1 MGTVH
6 FTAGR
11 DGPGLR
17 SWGALEFVGWH
28 AVVELRLS
36 RPKCLSWRMRSPQ
49 GYGFRVTFWAFFFR
63 YWDTEIAGI
72 CSFNAVHLYSFGSWG
87 SYSFHLCRPWAGT
100 WKPMW
105 VGGPM
110 LLLCALLQGLKS
122 WDFLSLLSRSPMLI
136 VTPGQGEVAGTQV
149 SKEPAIHL
157 FHKERNPV
165 TRFHIF
171 CPLKMKQKILISFLW
186 EVFSIFLKLIPHSH
200 THKMSQLLQNRS
212 VAVQPPPLWL
222 GCWWICDFCWLRKSW
237 SRANVCSPVGHP
249 KWCTA
254 LGSLTGKGDGESQ
267 SAFLKGWETAGTF
280 CSAAAGWQR

>member
-1 MGTVH
+1 MV
-6 FTAGR
+6 AE
-11 DGPGLR
+11 DGHCALHSRQGQYWAEELWGSGVCWLTR
-17 SWGALEFVGWH
+17 SGWIEALQTQTSQLKNEVP
-28 AVVELRLS
+28 S
-36 RPKCLSWRMRSPQ
+36 

-87 SYSFHLCRPWAGT
+87 SYSFHLCCPWAGT

-136 VTPGQGEVAGTQV
+136 VTPGQGEVAGTEV

-165 TRFHIF
+165 ERFHIF

-186 EVFSIFLKLIPHSH
+186 EVFSIFLKLIPYLHTH
-200 THKMSQLLQNRS
+200 THKMSQLL
-212 VAVQPPPLWL
+212 A
-222 GCWWICDFCWLRKSW
+222 K
-237 SRANVCSPVGHP
+237 
-249 KWCTA
+249 
-254 LGSLTGKGDGESQ
+254 
-267 SAFLKGWETAGTF
+267 
-280 CSAAAGWQR
+280 